1 MGRPARPGPAWRR
14 ARRCG
19 RSAPRTGGAP
29 RPGWPPAPGRAPP
42 PRSTAA
48 ACRRRARTGRP
59 ARPAPRPG
67 WRARRRRATA
77 SSPAPP
83 ACRRARAPARPAPP
97 ACSGNRRRR
106 SRAPRPRRC
115 RRPPPEPWH
124 SPARQRPAGR
134 RRAAWLSSPRF
145 APSAELS
152 RARAPARSP
161 WHRRLGG
168 RGGERAP
175 PHMER
180 GAALRSPNQEV
191 SRLPGGAKRKSSQ
204 TLLESKTKKE
214 SWKGA
219 RPVATTR
226 PDIGGMDDLAATF
239 DHIRAN
245 IQRVIEGKPEVVR
258 LALIALLA
266 EGHVLIED
274 VPGVGKTMLAKA
286 LARSIDCSVRRL
298 RVQARVDLRQHR
310 GRRRDQPGLPQDPG
324 RPAGVDGGAPGH
336 HGRRHLPAR
345 RAVHGHRHPEPDR
358 ARGHLSAARG
368 AARPLHAGAG
378 HRLSHQGGRGRH
390 PQHPRPELP
399 DDRDL
404 PRGRRADRR
413 QDDRQRQAGARGRQ
427 PQELHR
433 RPGQGHPRP
442 RRPGAR
448 RQPARRPLDA
458 PRLPS
463 RRRLR
468 GARLRGARRHQG
480 PDHPGARPPAHPIA
494 RGADDRPHG
503 RRRPFRHRR
512 VRAHPDPRP
521 GPALRS
527 RIFTPRA
534 LGFAGAG
541 VALYLAGR
549 LTGASEL
556 YMLAVAALLLPL
568 GGFVIVRWGTYRL
581 GCTRSLRPVRTAVG
595 GRISVTVRLRNLG
608 RLETGV
614 LLLED
619 RLPYQ
624 LGPPARFVVP
634 GIAGDDR
641 ELLNY
646 EINAGA
652 RGRYT
657 VGPLAVRLSDPFG
670 LAQVTSE
677 LAGTSEVVVH
687 PKVESLAPPSLGG
700 ELASAASTKVRHLF
714 SQGDE
719 FYTTRDYR
727 AGDDLRKVHW
737 RSSAKRGQLMIRQ
750 EERPWQAR
758 ALIALDLR
766 RGAHRGQGGQASFER
781 MVSIAASI
789 AVRLGAS
796 GYELGMIT
804 DEGQQVRPIDSA
816 DQATAMLD
824 FLAGVDTTRSTS
836 LIPLADRLGRMTG
849 EGLLIG
855 VLTVPSAEEAAALAR
870 CRLGFAGALGLLV
883 RADSWV
889 GWRTAIITRND
900 RLDEPWRRLT
910 APSGRT
916 APTTHRH

>member
-1 MGRPARPGPAWRR
+1 
-14 ARRCG
+14 
-19 RSAPRTGGAP
+19 
-29 RPGWPPAPGRAPP
+29 
-42 PRSTAA
+42 
-48 ACRRRARTGRP
+48 
-59 ARPAPRPG
+59 
-67 WRARRRRATA
+67 
-77 SSPAPP
+77 
-83 ACRRARAPARPAPP
+83 
-97 ACSGNRRRR
+97 
-106 SRAPRPRRC
+106 
-115 RRPPPEPWH
+115 
-124 SPARQRPAGR
+124 
-134 RRAAWLSSPRF
+134 L
-145 APSAELS
+145 
-152 RARAPARSP
+152 
-161 WHRRLGG
+161 
-168 RGGERAP
+168 
-175 PHMER
+175 
-180 GAALRSPNQEV
+180 
-191 SRLPGGAKRKSSQ
+191 K
-204 TLLESKTKKE
+204 
-214 SWKGA
+214 
-219 RPVATTR
+219 
-226 PDIGGMDDLAATF
+226 
-239 DHIRAN
+239 
-245 IQRVIEGKPEVVR
+245 
-258 LALIALLA
+258 
-266 EGHVLIED
+266 
-274 VPGVGKTMLAKA
+274 
-286 LARSIDCSVRRL
+286 
-298 RVQARVDLRQHR
+298 
-310 GRRRDQPGLPQDPG
+310 
-324 RPAGVDGGAPGH
+324 
-336 HGRRHLPAR
+336 
-345 RAVHGHRHPEPDR
+345 
-358 ARGHLSAARG
+358 
-368 AARPLHAGAG
+368 
-378 HRLSHQGGRGRH
+378 
-390 PQHPRPELP
+390 
-399 DDRDL
+399 
-404 PRGRRADRR
+404 
-413 QDDRQRQAGARGRQ
+413 
-427 PQELHR
+427 
-433 RPGQGHPRP
+433 
-442 RRPGAR
+442 
-448 RQPARRPLDA
+448 
-458 PRLPS
+458 
-463 RRRLR
+463 
-468 GARLRGARRHQG
+468 
-480 PDHPGARPPAHPIA
+480 
-494 RGADDRPHG
+494 
-503 RRRPFRHRR
+503 
-512 VRAHPDPRP
+512 
-521 GPALRS
+521 S

-568 GGFVIVRWGTYRL
+568 AGFLIVRWGTYRL

-657 VGPLAVRLSDPFG
+657 VGPLVVRLSDPFG

-727 AGDDLRKVHW
+727 DGDDLRKVHW

-758 ALIALDLR
+758 ALLALDLR

-781 MVSIAASI
+781 VVSIAASI

-796 GYELGMIT
+796 GYELGLIT
-804 DEGQQVRPIDSA
+804 DEGQQVRPINSA

-824 FLAGVDTTRSTS
+824 FLASVETTRSTS
-836 LIPLADRLGRMTG
+836 LVPLADRLARMTG

-870 CRLGFAGALGLLV
+870 CRLGFAGSLGLLV

-889 GWRTAIITRND
+889 GLAGREVAASEAHAAGIGTLLDRAGWRTATITRND

-910 APSGRT
+910 APSGRAT
-916 APTTHRH
+916 PITHRR